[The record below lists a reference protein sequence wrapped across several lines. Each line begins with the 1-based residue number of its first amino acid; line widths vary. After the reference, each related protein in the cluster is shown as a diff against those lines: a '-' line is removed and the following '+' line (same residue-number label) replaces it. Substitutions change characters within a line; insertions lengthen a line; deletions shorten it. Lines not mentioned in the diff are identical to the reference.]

1 MRTTVSSLVSLN
13 LNLDYLA
20 ESGLIDPSWVIPLRP
35 AQGQLDALAEFLQN
49 EVDAGRGFLPAPH
62 ILLRAFQLPFD
73 QVRVVV
79 LGQDPYPNPGH
90 PIGLAFAVSPRTRPI
105 PRSLSNIL
113 TELSSDLGT
122 PAKDPQVLERWSE
135 QGVLLLNRVL
145 SVQPGHAGSHR
156 KRGWEAV
163 TECAIRALDGRPTHQ
178 LVAVLWG
185 NDAQSAATFMPN
197 AHIISSTHPSPLSAR
212 RGFFGSRP
220 FSQVNRLLGLSESQ
234 PIDWLE

>member
-1 MRTTVSSLVSLN
+1 MRTTASNPVPLN
-13 LNLDYLA
+13 LNLDHLA
-20 ESGLIDPSWVIPLRP
+20 ESGLIDPSWVEPLSRV
-35 AQGQLDALAEFLQN
+35 QGQLDALAEFLQN
-49 EVDAGRGFLPAPH
+49 EVQAGRGFMPAPDN
-62 ILLRAFQLPFD
+62 LFRAFQLPFD

-79 LGQDPYPNPGH
+79 LGQDPYPTPGH
-90 PIGLAFAVSPRTRPI
+90 PIGLAFAVSPQTRPI

-113 TELSSDLGT
+113 TELSTDLGA

-163 TECAIRALDGRPTHQ
+163 TECALRALDGRPMHQ

-185 NDAQSAATFMPN
+185 NDAQSAATFMPH
-197 AHIISSTHPSPLSAR
+197 AHIIRSVHPSPLSAR

-220 FSQVNRLLGLSESQ
+220 FSQVNRFLGLNESQ